1 MHSLGRL
8 QRIFLVGMSVT
19 VMSTVTALAD
29 QAGEDVDN
37 IVVPGAGTTN
47 TLEEIPNT
55 TAAIRR
61 PARGRDQGFDI
72 SSGSGILHRW
82 AR

>member
-61 PARGRDQGFDI
+61 PARGRDQGCDI
-72 SSGSGILHRW
+72 SSGIGILHRW